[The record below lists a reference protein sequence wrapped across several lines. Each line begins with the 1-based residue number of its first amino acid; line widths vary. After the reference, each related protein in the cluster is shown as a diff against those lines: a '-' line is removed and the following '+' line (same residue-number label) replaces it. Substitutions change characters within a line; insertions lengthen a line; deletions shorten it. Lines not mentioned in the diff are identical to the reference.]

1 MQTRSYTDLYALIQ
15 SLFGANFASVE
26 ATRINSLVNRRATL
40 AYQATE
46 YWPRFLKVG
55 EERTITSGV
64 IPYTQ
69 EGLSEIDT
77 FLRVHRTQPYYQST
91 SQNYDFYVEGDGAHL
106 IIGADTA
113 STAWVTYR
121 IVNDAVYG
129 TGATDTPDV
138 PKEWF
143 DYLAYGA
150 YADAMRMDGQ
160 TEKAVIADQ
169 EANDI
174 LTTQLIR
181 VSERCP
187 SFLTTQISTNANRQN
202 RYWS

>member
-1 MQTRSYTDLYALIQ
+1 MQTRSYTDLYELIQ
-15 SLFGANFASVE
+15 SLFGANFAGAE
-26 ATRINSLVNRRATL
+26 QTRIKSLVNRRADL

-46 YWPRFLKVG
+46 YWPRFLKVA
-55 EERTITSGV
+55 EERTISLGV

-69 EGLSEIDT
+69 DGLSEIDT
-77 FLRVHRTQPYYQST
+77 FLRVHRTQPYFQSS
-91 SQNYDFYVEGDGAHL
+91 SQDYDFYVEGDGAHL
-106 IIGADTA
+106 VIGADTA
-113 STAWVTYR
+113 TTAWVTYR
-121 IVNDAVYG
+121 IVNDAIYG
-129 TGATDTPDV
+129 TGSTDTPNV

-160 TEKAVIADQ
+160 TEKAVVADQ